1 MVFIVLPI
9 VGSGNSSSKR
19 KKPVQPVMAQS
30 QNTTTGQLI
39 DDSERMAVRGQA
51 EESITIG
58 ETINDP
64 RHTYVDDDPSQF
76 IPIEQAY
83 LASEPTTKQINEN
96 LKSLNQSLRKKQVEL
111 EEARNIAFRNRNS
124 FNLLTIVEKIKDEIK
139 SIEDDIEDLKLQK
152 VNFSTGGSLQDEIN
166 ELRGYENQ
174 LRQSIQQINQAIS
187 SSVAHGGMNPE
198 GIILIEQQNMI
209 SEQILKLRKHI
220 RKIEQQ
226 LNSPEP

>member
-19 KKPVQPVMAQS
+19 KTPVQPVMAQS

-64 RHTYVDDDPSQF
+64 RHTYFDDDPSQL

-83 LASEPTTKQINEN
+83 LASEPTTKQINDHIEN
-96 LKSLNQSLRKKQVEL
+96 LQKLLRRKRDALKDAEFFQST
-111 EEARNIAFRNRNS
+111 S
-124 FNLLTIVEKIKDEIK
+124 FASMKPIKTIKDEIK
-139 SIEDDIEDLKLQK
+139 RIEDDIEDLKLQK

-187 SSVAHGGMNPE
+187 SSVAQGGMNPE
-198 GIILIEQQNMI
+198 GMILIEQQNMI